1 LKKIIANF
9 KPNQE
14 SVNAAFGALSNNYA
28 PVEDSI
34 SRMNILVNEGL
45 KPDAWGIYNIFN
57 RKEDM
62 SNPFDIFAFAID
74 NFEAPTEDLI
84 KKILNKCDE
93 KCQNLLRIAHH
104 FLWNN
109 GKQPKVKRAEISI
122 KDIERLF
129 QASKNPNITSILRK
143 VIQKSTKHILSN
155 EIDAISQKVL
165 NFIARKSRNPDVSSL
180 LKLIIG
186 DENNPDTGTRL
197 AYPFNGLAK
206 NPSHKILSN
215 LAFRLINAHLS
226 PNEQLRN
233 VVRGDLEKGDRE
245 IERKAKT
252 KGIDIEVNTLRE
264 IRARLYPNSLPK
276 EPFNPEHN
284 YREEWMSQ
292 DQEAKK
298 NQAKAAAY
306 QQEGQ
311 EEQMTTTKPVH
322 QAISSSTHR
331 DPEESKDDWAELGR
345 KNNGKED
352 EENRA
357 KAAAHQEKSMD
368 APGNPTQIPRIVSP
382 QKPDGQMINVGGNP
396 GTKTNQEESEH
407 QERNKIRQMTNT
419 NGLNDWD

>member
-1 LKKIIANF
+1 
-9 KPNQE
+9 
-14 SVNAAFGALSNNYA
+14 VNASFGALSNNYA